1 MKPGASPQ
9 QRKNE
14 MSTKTKTQHTPGP
27 WKLLSPDQVRGSEGQ
42 WICSC
47 EGGRHREEK
56 DAANARLIAA
66 APELLSALEEAGEA
80 LTSAM
85 SVINAEDDTGKAY
98 PKTREAIRN
107 AQGKRFAAIA
117 RATS

>member
-1 MKPGASPQ
+1 
-9 QRKNE
+9 
-14 MSTKTKTQHTPGP
+14 MSTQTTTQHTPGP
-27 WKLLSPDQVRGSEGQ
+27 WTVTDEATACGLPHRFIANCGD
-42 WICSC
+42 
-47 EGGRHREEK
+47 GRSVVTQETGNNASH
-56 DAANARLIAA
+56 DAAEATARLIAA

-80 LTSAM
+80 LTSAL

-107 AQGKRFAAIA
+107 AQGKRFAAID